1 MRWYLPLLGA
11 ALSLQ
16 TSLAWAAPAAGLLA
30 GLKLPLPKPAAALF
44 AANGLGQASLNTQ
57 LSATPEELLAKLKT
71 ELSAQGYKERS
82 INTVVGPWGF
92 NLVLEP
98 PGGTSVDGTPAGK
111 TAVLVAQAT
120 AIAPGRLNLNL
131 RFEGV

>member
-1 MRWYLPLLGA
+1 MRWYLPLLGV

-30 GLKLPLPKPAAALF
+30 GLKLPLPKPAAPLF

-82 INTVVGPWGF
+82 INPVGGPWGF